1 MTRRTKNVGP
11 GWLPRDR
18 CYFVWPRDNCKRAI
32 TIGNVGVRISS
43 LLLLLI
49 CSGDAAEL
57 LRDIHTDT
65 AYIFESDAK
74 DVALRISRED
84 ALLRADGWATGFYG
98 DALLEFVTCQFKTRP
113 IRHWLIAFRKAET
126 GQEYFAVVLPD
137 GSIVTP
143 SVERGLRIIR

>member
-1 MTRRTKNVGP
+1 MIRRTKDVGP

-18 CYFVWPRDNCKRAI
+18 CDFISPRGNCKGVI
-32 TIGNVGVRISS
+32 TIWNIGARIPS

-74 DVALRISRED
+74 GVAERISRED